1 MCTLMYT
8 HPQRYAAGTPPTV
21 RTYSSSRQQSLMYC
35 GQAVAHITASRR
47 RWLAETEPV
56 QQSSHAAAVSSVS
69 TNEQLSVLV

>member
-8 HPQRYAAGTPPTV
+8 HPQRYAAGG
-21 RTYSSSRQQSLMYC
+21 TYSSSRQQSLMYC